1 MEEEA
6 TASGGGVMAWTVR
19 GNVPSLGKPSSWAG
33 DSGFRLEVWVLVAWP
48 VDGMRQ
54 YFRTNANRL
63 AEGGP
68 NTPLGMRNPA
78 SYAGLAA
85 QCNQLINTRR

>member
-68 NTPLGMRNPA
+68 NTPRVAKASMRVN
-78 SYAGLAA
+78 AA
-85 QCNQLINTRR
+85 RILFMSISSPK

>member
-68 NTPLGMRNPA
+68 NTP
-78 SYAGLAA
+78 AGYEKPR
-85 QCNQLINTRR
+85 QLCGTGGAV